1 MRFLARQSPANNS
14 LGSKYPN
21 DNCLFLSLIM
31 GNPKRMSEIFAS
43 SSEKDAN
50 TTTVTATPPYSSE
63 GPTLPIIG
71 AQEGAV
77 KVADSRIPNKKRKSQ
92 ERIADT
98 ATKKP
103 SQPQSPPTIHPSL
116 YEPWTRLP
124 AELRKL
130 LETQKYVRGTRNVI
144 PVVFSKNQNVKS
156 GINKLKTYLGAYKD
170 PASTI
175 DMPDALKEEDLV
187 IAVSAQG
194 EGTTKLVGIVDMVR
208 RIVAPNTKEEDKGK
222 VETWWMY
229 TMLTSVEVERKI
241 KSSETVGQNK
251 AEAKKSEASQEEEEA
266 FEPMEADEHEA
277 QATTAAGSKT
287 QTKKVPVLTVWM
299 TKKKIS
305 ALKNAFGEQSFP
317 VQKLPEDSD

>member
-1 MRFLARQSPANNS
+1 
-14 LGSKYPN
+14 
-21 DNCLFLSLIM
+21 
-31 GNPKRMSEIFAS
+31 MSEVFA

-71 AQEGAV
+71 ALDGAP
-77 KVADSRIPNKKRKSQ
+77 KTIESIKSGRKRKAQ
-92 ERIADT
+92 DGVAGT

-124 AELRKL
+124 TEIRKL
-130 LETQKYVRGTRNVI
+130 LEAQKHLRGTQNVI

-156 GINKLKTYLGAYKD
+156 GINRLKTYLGAYKD

-175 DMPDALKEEDLV
+175 DIPDALKAEDPM

-208 RIVAPNTKEEDKGK
+208 RIVAPSGKEEGNGK
-222 VETWWMY
+222 VEPWWMY
-229 TMLTSVEVERKI
+229 TMLTSVEAERKP
-241 KSSETVGQNK
+241 KALETIGK
-251 AEAKKSEASQEEEEA
+251 GTEDAKKSENSQEEEEEA
-266 FEPMEADEHEA
+266 FEPMEIDGDGA
-277 QATTAAGSKT
+277 QVMATEKDSV
-287 QTKKVPVLTVWM
+287 QTKKVPVLTIWM

-305 ALKNAFGEQSFP
+305 AFRNVFGEHSFS
-317 VQKLPEDSD
+317 VQKLPEDSE

>member
-1 MRFLARQSPANNS
+1 MKHLEYHCVPPFLA
-14 LGSKYPN
+14 
-21 DNCLFLSLIM
+21 M
-31 GNPKRMSEIFAS
+31 GNPKRMSEVFAS

-71 AQEGAV
+71 ALDGAP
-77 KVADSRIPNKKRKSQ
+77 KVAETVKSGKKRKAQ
-92 ERIADT
+92 HGDAGI

-124 AELRKL
+124 TELRKL
-130 LETQKYVRGTRNVI
+130 LETQKHLRGTQNVI

-156 GINKLKTYLGAYKD
+156 GINRLKTYLGAYKD

-175 DMPDALKEEDLV
+175 DMPDALKAEDTV

-208 RIVAPNTKEEDKGK
+208 RIVAPSGKEEGNGK
-222 VETWWMY
+222 VEPWWMY
-229 TMLTSVEVERKI
+229 TMLTSVEVERRPKAP
-241 KSSETVGQNK
+241 ETVGK
-251 AEAKKSEASQEEEEA
+251 GAEEAKKSGNSQEEEEEA
-266 FEPMEADEHEA
+266 FEPMEIDGDGA
-277 QATTAAGSKT
+277 QEKATEKDSV
-287 QTKKVPVLTVWM
+287 QTRKVPVLTIWM
-299 TKKKIS
+299 TKKKTS
-305 ALKNAFGEQSFP
+305 TFRNAFGEHPFS

>member
-1 MRFLARQSPANNS
+1 MV
-14 LGSKYPN
+14 
-21 DNCLFLSLIM
+21 
-31 GNPKRMSEIFAS
+31 NPKRMSEIFAS

-50 TTTVTATPPYSSE
+50 ATTATPPYSSE

-77 KVADSRIPNKKRKSQ
+77 KVTDPKKPDKKRKAQ
-92 ERIADT
+92 DDIGGT
-98 ATKKP
+98 PTKKP

-130 LETQKYVRGTRNVI
+130 LETQKHIRGAQNVVA
-144 PVVFSKNQNVKS
+144 VVFSKNQNIKS

-170 PASTI
+170 PASTV

-208 RIVAPNTKEEDKGK
+208 RIVTPNGKEEGNGK
-222 VETWWMY
+222 VEPWWMY
-229 TMLTSVEVERKI
+229 TMLTSVEVERKT
-241 KSSETVGQNK
+241 KSSEAVGKNTE
-251 AEAKKSEASQEEEEA
+251 EAKKSKVSQEEEEET
-266 FEPMEADEHEA
+266 FEPMEVDGHEA
-277 QATTAAGSKT
+277 QATTIGEDSI
-287 QTKKVPVLTVWM
+287 QTKKVPVLTIWM
-299 TKKKIS
+299 TKKKIP
-305 ALKNAFGEQSFP
+305 ALRNAFGEHSFP
-317 VQKLPEDSD
+317 VLKLPEESD